1 MQIRIKSCFINS
13 KICVFLILIYF
24 IHQFF
29 FLLLRYQCL
38 RQYSQRQ
45 KIWVVPGLFQFYSTF
60 SVAISVRRLLN
71 QRMKIFIHPGSPGKC
86 HKYLTVKTQPQ
97 FAQHCRK
104 YSDII
109 SLMWLKFQHQLFSSQ
124 CTNVSQTIPFLT
136 SLYVVLKTFISGQK
150 LKHHCF
156 IDLCLS
162 WRKNSFYRSV
172 LHPLLIVT
180 QKGASLVAQRLKH
193 LPAMQE
199 TWVRSLGREDPLEKE
214 MATHSSI
221 HAWRIPWM
229 EEPGE
234 LQSTGLQRVGHD

>member
-13 KICVFLILIYF
+13 KICVFLILIHF

-29 FLLLRYQCL
+29 SFIKILV
-38 RQYSQRQ
+38 SQAIQPEIENLGCPRV
-45 KIWVVPGLFQFYSTF
+45 IQFYSTF
-60 SVAISVRRLLN
+60 SVTISVRRLLN

-86 HKYLTVKTQPQ
+86 HKYLTVKTWPQ

-109 SLMWLKFQHQLFSSQ
+109 SLMWLRFQHQLFSSQ
-124 CTNVSQTIPFLT
+124 CTNVSQIILFLT

-162 WRKNSFYRSV
+162 WRKNSYRSV

-180 QKGASLVAQRLKH
+180 QKGF
-193 LPAMQE
+193 
-199 TWVRSLGREDPLEKE
+199 
-214 MATHSSI
+214 
-221 HAWRIPWM
+221 
-229 EEPGE
+229 PGG
-234 LQSTGLQRVGHD
+234 SRD